1 MRTQRHRR
9 ADRGFSYIDVLIAI
23 TILMVGILT
32 FAGVLT
38 LSLARTSSGEM
49 YLRAKALAST
59 TLESVMGA
67 RYIKVGGNQYSFDS
81 IRNAGNGG
89 VFVDGRQPV
98 HELPGPDGLFGTA
111 DDNGAILTGFER
123 QIEIVDVNNPNRP
136 TPPNPITER
145 RITITIYY
153 ADRGV
158 PTTEVIKTAVTNY

>member
-1 MRTQRHRR
+1 MRTKRDRR
-9 ADRGFSYIDVLIAI
+9 AERGFSYLDVLIAV
-23 TILMVGILT
+23 TIIMVGVLT

-38 LSLARTSSGEM
+38 LSLARTTSGEG

-67 RYIKVGGNQYSFDS
+67 RYVKIGGNPYSFDS
-81 IRNAGNGG
+81 LRNVGNGG

-111 DDNGAILTGFER
+111 DDSGVLLTGFER
-123 QIEIVDVNNPNRP
+123 QIDIVDVNNPNRP

-153 ADRGV
+153 KDRGFDA
-158 PTTEVIKTAVTNY
+158 TEVIKTGVTNY